1 MKDMSQAAYDDEIDL
16 YELWEML
23 VSRKWTAI
31 GTALVIFL
39 GGTGYALTQPTLYE
53 YQTIITVAQAPDPVR
68 PTADA
73 VFHFSE
79 VIFPEKLA
87 GVGLGVSIQRQGDS
101 RLVLKTTAQLDQ
113 AEQVRD
119 LHQSAA
125 TEIADYYLPAFTARV
140 DARLGEMRARE
151 ALLSENV
158 QALETERRQQ
168 LRIMDERQDAFA
180 MLALQRVSL
189 IDQQLIGLRQ
199 SMQGIEQSIS
209 RFLNETSRDTELDY
223 LALRSA
229 NPVGTQPRLIMALS
243 AVLGLMLG
251 VFLVFVTQ
259 FFANAKK
266 ARSAAPSEG

>member
-1 MKDMSQAAYDDEIDL
+1 MSQAAYDDEIDL

-79 VIFPEKLA
+79 VVFPEKHA
-87 GVGLGVSIQRQGDS
+87 DGGFGVLIQRQGDN

-119 LHQSAA
+119 LHQSVAND
-125 TEIADYYLPAFTARV
+125 IADYYLPAFTARV
-140 DARLGEMRARE
+140 DARLSELQARATLLGE
-151 ALLSENV
+151 NI
-158 QALETERRQQ
+158 QAHETERRQQ

-199 SMQGIEQSIS
+199 SIQGVEQSIN
-209 RFLNETSRDTELDY
+209 RFLNETSRDTEVEY
-223 LALRSA
+223 MAIRSA
-229 NPVGTQPRLIMALS
+229 NPVGTQPRLIIALS
-243 AVLGLMLG
+243 AVLGVMLG
-251 VFLVFVTQ
+251 IFLVFVTQ
-259 FFANAKK
+259 FFANARK
-266 ARSAAPSEG
+266 AR